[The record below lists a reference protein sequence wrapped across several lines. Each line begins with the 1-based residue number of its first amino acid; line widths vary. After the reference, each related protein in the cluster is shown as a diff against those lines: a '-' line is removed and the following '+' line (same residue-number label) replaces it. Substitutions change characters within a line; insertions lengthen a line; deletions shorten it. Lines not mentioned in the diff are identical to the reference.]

1 MTATRLFHI
10 AADNVRVQIS
20 ETDGPGAQKSYGWD
34 VSVGKRH
41 VHSGVSVCDDLRAA
55 LRHMVE
61 STTMPSKRSA
71 TLLRTIPSHVNP
83 SHTQVPAGLLRGG
96 DLLHIGGTNYVLV
109 HSVTVDRV
117 AGEVLIR
124 PYNGT
129 EPVDNPG
136 FGRGLFELCNLSRRD
151 ARPVA

>member
-1 MTATRLFHI
+1 MTRMFHLT
-10 AADNVRVQIS
+10 AGNVRVQIG

-41 VHSGVSVCDDLRAA
+41 IRSGVSVCADLRTA
-55 LRHMVE
+55 LRRIVG
-61 STTMPSKRSA
+61 TVTMPSKLAAGR
-71 TLLRTIPSHVNP
+71 LRAISTYANPSHV
-83 SHTQVPAGLLRGG
+83 QVPAGNLRGG

-117 AGEVLIR
+117 TGEVVIR

-129 EPVDNPG
+129 EPVDGNG
-136 FGRGLFELCNLSRRD
+136 FRRGLFELCNLARRD